1 MTETP
6 AQRKK
11 RGFFGAISLFFAQ
24 VIQELRKVVS
34 PTRKELVNYWFVV
47 LMFVVIVMV
56 MVGLLDF
63 VFGKVAVW
71 SFTR

>member
-1 MTETP
+1 M
-6 AQRKK
+6 
-11 RGFFGAISLFFAQ
+11 FFAQ

-47 LMFVVIVMV
+47 LMFVVIVMI

>member
-11 RGFFGAISLFFAQ
+11 RGFFGVISLFFAQ

-63 VFGKVAVW
+63 VFGKIAVW